1 MARTIAEIKAQMTTA
16 WMADASN
23 IGRYGFNP
31 GDTFDGVFSATSLES
46 IFFYT
51 VAFGQW
57 ILESL
62 FDVHRL
68 EVLDII
74 SRMKPHSARWYAE
87 MARAFQDGFN
97 LLPDGSGFDN
107 SGHTDE
113 EIEASKIVKYSAAI
127 EQRNSLRIKAAKI
140 MAGDLAPLSNDEQVR
155 FTHYINRIKD
165 AGVHIDI
172 LTANAQLLKL
182 NLSIFYNPLVLTDT
196 GNRIDG
202 MADNVIIT
210 AIKNYLNSIEFDGT
224 LVVSHLID
232 ALQQV
237 DGVVIPHINNNP
249 APDYGIAYRYGDLG
263 WIPIEVFHRPDS
275 GYIRLDED
283 ALTINYIP
291 R

>member
-1 MARTIAEIKAQMTTA
+1 MARSIAEIKAQMTSA
-16 WMADASN
+16 WMSDVSN
-23 IGRYGFNP
+23 VEKYGFSPN
-31 GDTFDGVFSATSLES
+31 DTFEGTFSKVSLES
-46 IFFYT
+46 IFLYT

-57 ILESL
+57 VLESL

-74 SRMKPHSARWYAE
+74 ARMKPHSAQWYAE

-107 SGHTDE
+107 EGRTDE
-113 EIEASKIVKYSAAI
+113 EIETSKIVKYSAAI

-140 MAGDLAPLSNDEQVR
+140 NSGDLAPLSEDEQVR
-155 FTHYINRIKD
+155 FTYYMNHIKD

-182 NLSIFYNPLVLTDT
+182 NLSIFYNPLVLTAL
-196 GNRIDG
+196 GNRVDG
-202 MADNVIIT
+202 TAENVVVE
-210 AIKNYLNSIEFDGT
+210 AIKRYLNSIEFDGT
-224 LVVSHLID
+224 LVVAHLID
-232 ALQQV
+232 ELQRV
-237 DGVVIPHINNNP
+237 DGIVIPHINNNP
-249 APDYGIAYRYGDLG
+249 APDYGIAYRYGELD
-263 WIPIEVFHRPDS
+263 WIPIEVSHRPDS